1 MYVQKRGTLNLG
13 MRMEWLMA
21 RQALL
26 ISSAMGGK
34 SKFKDFIRFH
44 AEDAPEPKEMTG
56 ADLARMYGAV
66 KKNG

>member
-1 MYVQKRGTLNLG
+1 
-13 MRMEWLMA
+13 MA